1 MTKRLILSLAALL
14 TLCGAMAQTQQVGSD
29 KLLNFRK
36 VSLSGKMKVTLRPVE
51 GQDKTSVMADL
62 TTAEAERFEYKVAD
76 GTLTVKIKSPKKG
89 EPETTPAV
97 EICYAELAALDI
109 SSSEVVLD
117 GAWSGGAVDLSVSNA
132 GRLTGNIELKDID
145 ISMSEKSLVTLEG
158 RAKYV
163 NASVSTTSRL
173 DMRKTENVDFT
184 VRAATNAEVY
194 LLAGER
200 IVARAATNASVM
212 YKGRPDILRDKNS
225 MGGKVSNIGE

>member
-1 MTKRLILSLAALL
+1 MTKRLILCIAAVLS
-14 TLCGAMAQTQQVGSD
+14 LCGAVAQTQQVGSD

-36 VSLSGKMKVTLRPVE
+36 ISLTGKMKVTLRPVE
-51 GQDKTSVMADL
+51 SQDNTSILADL
-62 TTAEAERFEYKVAD
+62 TTAEAERFEYKVTD
-76 GTLTVKIKSPKKG
+76 GTLTVKLKNPKKG
-89 EPETTPAV
+89 EPESTPAV

-109 SSSEVVLD
+109 SVSEVVLD
-117 GAWSGGAVDLSVSNA
+117 GAWRGGAVDLSVGNS
-132 GRLTGNIELKDID
+132 GRLTGNVDVKDID

-158 RAKYV
+158 KAKYV
-163 NASVSTTSRL
+163 NASVATTSRL